1 MDDEKNLKRFNRY
14 FFNATSSSCEEFLY
28 GGCNGNENRF
38 LQKAGCSKTCANPQ
52 NPKKESLKTE
62 EFVDFEDNFG
72 GWEVYS
78 WRKLFYDS
86 SEAELHGVVRPKID
100 GAKINEV

>member
-1 MDDEKNLKRFNRY
+1 MDLRLKNNNNRY
-14 FFNATSSSCEEFLY
+14 FFNATASSCQEFLY

-38 LQKAGCSKTCANPQ
+38 LQIASCNKTCANPQ
-52 NPKKESLKTE
+52 NLKKESQKTE
-62 EFVDFEDNFG
+62 EFIDFEANFG

-100 GAKINEV
+100 GANINEV

>member
-1 MDDEKNLKRFNRY
+1 MKKLWDNRF
-14 FFNATSSSCEEFLY
+14 FFNATSSSCQEFLY
-28 GGCNGNENRF
+28 GGCSGNENRF
-38 LQKAGCSKTCANPQ
+38 LEISSCNKTCSKPPNLKTLSQ
-52 NPKKESLKTE
+52 KTE
-62 EFVDFEDNFG
+62 EIIDFEANFG

-100 GAKINEV
+100 GGKINEVW